1 MSEDLKVDI
10 FKHTPNPMPG
20 SIAGATVRPIKGGT
34 FAGVVGVPEKFFAG
48 DDDQDALER
57 YLDSEEDPSLP
68 MRWVAFNFE
77 GTR

>member
-1 MSEDLKVDI
+1 MTTLTDVAMLIRQNLPLPAGLTTAGDLY
-10 FKHTPNPMPG
+10 
-20 SIAGATVRPIKGGT
+20 
-34 FAGVVGVPEKFFAG
+34 AG

-68 MRWVAFNFE
+68 MRVVAFNFE